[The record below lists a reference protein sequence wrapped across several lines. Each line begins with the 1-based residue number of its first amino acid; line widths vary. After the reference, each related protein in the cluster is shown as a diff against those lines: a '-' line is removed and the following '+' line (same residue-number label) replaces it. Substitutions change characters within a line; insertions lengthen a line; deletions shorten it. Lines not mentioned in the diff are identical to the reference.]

1 MYSFSDIADPPD
13 TNGHM
18 LANIISISCLRYYG
32 RGVPRFSR
40 SILHFPEFDSSQP
53 IGSTVTLID
62 AEMRRAEGGGRLG
75 GIERLEQVV
84 HVLSCEPAACIGNLE
99 LYPVTASGLVAEF
112 AVFVEMMN
120 RRYVDGQRA

>member
-62 AEMRRAEGGGRLG
+62 AEMRRAEGGGGVARHLRYSGYLG
-75 GIERLEQVV
+75 N
-84 HVLSCEPAACIGNLE
+84 H
-99 LYPVTASGLVAEF
+99 F
-112 AVFVEMMN
+112 ANVW
-120 RRYVDGQRA
+120 YK